1 MKNIKQIIAL
11 KTFPALHVVL
21 WAEKLIESYRFDS
34 NTLKTTVHSG
44 LYGSDNL
51 LEVIS
56 LFESKNDS
64 FTIEK
69 QLQIHG
75 ISVLKHN

>member
-11 KTFPALHVVL
+11 KTFPVLHVVL
-21 WAEKLIESYRFDS
+21 WAEKPIESCHFDS
-34 NTLKTTVHSG
+34 DPLETTVHSG

-69 QLQIHG
+69 QFQIHG
-75 ISVLKHN
+75 ISVVKHN